1 MHSNSDSNLIKSA
14 SYCSIIITVIILAAK
29 VYGWLA
35 TDSQSLLASL
45 IDSMLDISSSFINLL
60 AIRLSLRPPDNNH
73 RFGHEKFQDLA
84 IFSQSI
90 FFFASSIFTI
100 FSSTRSLFGK
110 SELSNAQAG
119 IDIMYFCLVMTFVLV
134 CYQTY
139 VIRKTKS
146 KIIEADKLHYFSD
159 FLANLAVIASL
170 YLSSYYQDI
179 DALAGIG
186 ISIYILVASYSLL
199 RIAIRN
205 LADEEFPDI
214 DKKRILSIIGKHTEV
229 KGVHE
234 LKTRF
239 AANKPFIQ
247 FHLELAGNMT
257 LLEAHEISDRICD
270 ELLKEFPGGEITVH
284 QDPEGLEQSV
294 SYKERL

>member
-1 MHSNSDSNLIKSA
+1 MSASVDSNLIRSA
-14 SYCSIIITVIILAAK
+14 SYCSIFIALIILLAK
-29 VYGWLA
+29 IYGWFA

-45 IDSMLDISSSFINLL
+45 IDSMLDISSSFLNLL
-60 AIRLSLRPPDNNH
+60 AIRLSLQPPDNNH

-90 FFFASSIFTI
+90 FFFASSLFTI
-100 FSSTRSLFGK
+100 FSSTRALF
-110 SELSNAQAG
+110 SESDLTNPQAG
-119 IDIMYFCLVMTFVLV
+119 INVMYFCLVMTFALV
-134 CYQTY
+134 CFQTY
-139 VIRKTKS
+139 VIKKTKS

-159 FLANLAVIASL
+159 FLTNVAVIVSL
-170 YLSSYYQDI
+170 YLSSYYQNI

-186 ISIYILVASYSLL
+186 ISVYILFASYSLL

-214 DKKRILSIIGKHTEV
+214 DKKRILAIISKHPEV

-247 FHLELAGNMT
+247 FHLELAGSMT
-257 LLEAHEISDRICD
+257 LLEAHEISDEIVD
-270 ELLKEFPGGEITVH
+270 KLLVEFPGGEITVH
-284 QDPEGLEQSV
+284 QDPEGLELSV
-294 SYKERL
+294 SYREQF